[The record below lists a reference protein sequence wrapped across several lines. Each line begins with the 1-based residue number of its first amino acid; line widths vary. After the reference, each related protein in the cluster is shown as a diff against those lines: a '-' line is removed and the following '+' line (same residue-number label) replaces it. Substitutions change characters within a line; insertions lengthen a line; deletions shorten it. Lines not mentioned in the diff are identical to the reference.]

1 MEFRFA
7 PPEEAF
13 RREIREF
20 LRRELPGDWASGS
33 ATGGLGEGGE
43 ERWEFLREF
52 QRKLAAKGW
61 LTLGWPQEHG
71 GMGASHMTQVIYS
84 EEMAYHRA
92 PTQLGVGP
100 DRVGPTIIL
109 YGSEE
114 QKAKLLP
121 GIVNANDVWCQGFS
135 EPGSGSDLA
144 SLQTRADAD
153 GDYFVVNG
161 QKIWTSF
168 AHKADW
174 CILLARTDQEAPKH
188 KGISYFLLDMRT
200 PGIEIRPLVDMMGR
214 HTFNQIF
221 FENVRIPRD
230 CLVGELNRGWYV
242 AAATLDFERSGIN
255 RVVGGYRTYEDLVE
269 YAALKPASGGNGPST
284 GLRTG
289 RLLDEPGVKQKLAEL
304 AIEFHVGRM
313 LAYRVASMQARG
325 QIPNAEASMSK
336 LYGSELQQRLA
347 GAGMNILGLAGQ
359 LEPDTGGAPLS
370 GRIEQFYLFASA
382 LTVAA
387 GTSEIQRGIIAGRG
401 LGLPRG

>member
-1 MEFRFA
+1 MEFRFTA
-7 PPEEAF
+7 AEEAF
-13 RREIREF
+13 RQEVREF
-20 LRRELPGDWASGS
+20 LRRELPADWAASGGVG
-33 ATGGLGEGGE
+33 TLGEGSE
-43 ERWEFLREF
+43 ERWELLRGF
-52 QRKLAAKGW
+52 QRKLAQRGW

-71 GMGASHMTQVIYS
+71 GLGASHMMQVIYN
-84 EEMAYHRA
+84 EEMSYQRA

-109 YGSEE
+109 YGTEE
-114 QKAKLLP
+114 QKREHLP
-121 GIVNANDVWCQGFS
+121 GIVNAEAVWCQGFS
-135 EPGSGSDLA
+135 EPGAGSDLA
-144 SLQTRADAD
+144 SLETRAEAD
-153 GDYFVVNG
+153 GDYFVING

-200 PGIEIRPLVDMMGR
+200 PGIEVRPLMDLMGR
-214 HTFNQIF
+214 ANFNQVF
-221 FENVRIPRD
+221 LENVRVPRTA
-230 CLVGELNRGWYV
+230 VAGELNRGWYV

-255 RVVGGYRTYEDLVE
+255 RVVAGMRTFEDLVE
-269 YAALKPASGGNGPST
+269 YAAQKKVNGPSAAL
-284 GLRTG
+284 GTG
-289 RLLDEPGVKQKLAEL
+289 RRLIDEPGVRPKLGEL
-304 AIEFHVGRM
+304 AIEFSVGRL

-347 GAGMNILGLAGQ
+347 SAGLAILGLAGQ
-359 LEPDTGGAPLS
+359 LEPESSHAPLA
-370 GRIEQFYLFASA
+370 GRLEQFYLLASA